1 MKNFLKG
8 KITFFVSGNINKF
21 NEASQILAEYK
32 IAVALLR
39 KIDAVEIQDDN
50 IENIAKKSAVDV
62 VRRKSLPIIVE
73 DAGLFIDALKGF
85 PGPYSS
91 YVYRKVGN
99 SGILRLMENVNDR
112 EACFKSAVAYLSPE
126 MKYPLCFKGE
136 FSGEIVEESIGSKG
150 FGFDPIFRPHDSK
163 KTFAEMSLAEKNQ
176 HSHRALAFR
185 KFAEWFTAS
194 F

>member
-50 IENIAKKSAVDV
+50 IENIAKRSAVDV

-112 EACFKSAVAYLSPE
+112 GACFKSAVAYLSPE